1 MARPSYGGRR
11 PVGSSDARVWQ
22 SALPVAAPGAGGAG
36 PSGTNCTNYWK
47 APEATVRIVVS
58 RDQMTLSCGS
68 KPQKVCL
75 PLPAHQHLT

>member
-1 MARPSYGGRR
+1 MVRSGVAIDRFYPSGNSLYR
-11 PVGSSDARVWQ
+11 AAYLYWQ
-22 SALPVAAPGAGGAG
+22 PGAGGAG